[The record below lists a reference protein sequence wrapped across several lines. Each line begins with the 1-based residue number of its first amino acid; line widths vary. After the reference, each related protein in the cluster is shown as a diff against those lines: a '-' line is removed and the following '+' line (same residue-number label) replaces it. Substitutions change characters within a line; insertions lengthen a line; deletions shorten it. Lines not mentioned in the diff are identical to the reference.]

1 MNKATGN
8 RSNTLIR
15 LLLAFALA
23 FSFLPGCSSGQAEQP
38 ASSQAESAQEQA
50 QPAASL
56 EAGDEGSS
64 SSAQTHSAPAAVAL
78 TLNDVPTYSGSP
90 SVEVLGNTPQFT
102 EQDKARGSFEEYSP
116 LDDLGRCG
124 VAFALVGTET
134 MPTEKRG
141 SIGEVKPSGWHTV
154 RYNGIVDGNYLYNRC
169 HLIGYQLA
177 GENANPKNLITG
189 TRYLNTEG
197 MLPYE
202 DKVAAYVK
210 RTGNHVLYRVT
221 PMFDGSNLVASGV
234 HMEALSVEDNGKGI
248 SFNVYC
254 YNVQPQ
260 ISIDYATGA
269 SELQEAST
277 STNAQ
282 ASSTA
287 STEQSYVLNTNSKK
301 FHTPGCSAVSRMKE
315 ANKKAY
321 TGTRDALFAQ
331 GYTPCGICKP

>member
-1 MNKATGN
+1 
-8 RSNTLIR
+8 
-15 LLLAFALA
+15 
-23 FSFLPGCSSGQAEQP
+23 
-38 ASSQAESAQEQA
+38 
-50 QPAASL
+50 
-56 EAGDEGSS
+56 
-64 SSAQTHSAPAAVAL
+64 
-78 TLNDVPTYSGSP
+78 
-90 SVEVLGNTPQFT
+90 
-102 EQDKARGSFEEYSP
+102 
-116 LDDLGRCG
+116 
-124 VAFALVGTET
+124 
-134 MPTEKRG
+134 
-141 SIGEVKPSGWHTV
+141 
-154 RYNGIVDGNYLYNRC
+154 
-169 HLIGYQLA
+169 
-177 GENANPKNLITG
+177 
-189 TRYLNTEG
+189 

-321 TGTRDALFAQ
+321 TGTRDALVAQ